1 VPSRK
6 EIQWTQLRVGAL
18 VLIALAVLVGLIILM
33 SGSTGGL
40 FARKIVLRAYF
51 KNAAG
56 LKDGAEVTLE
66 GVTIG
71 NVIHVR
77 VVPERDPTPV
87 EVAMRVGN
95 EFQGFLHTDSTAAIV
110 QAGVLGDSFVD
121 ISSVHATGP
130 QPPNNA
136 ELKSTGAPSIQDVIQ
151 SSEVSIDEINALTK
165 KLEVLM
171 DSINSG
177 RGTIGAL
184 VNDPALAH
192 KFTTIAGDL
201 QTITSAIANGK
212 GTLGKLVN
220 DDTLYTH
227 INSSVDKLDQ
237 ITSSL
242 NDGKGTAGKFIK
254 DETLYDN
261 LNSTISNANEMI
273 AQINHGKGSI
283 GKLARDPEFA
293 KKLDDTVT
301 RLDNILSGIDE
312 GKGTIGQMMQNR
324 SVYDHADQTL
334 DQAQQLVK
342 SMRENPKKYL
352 VVQLKI
358 F

>member
-1 VPSRK
+1 MPSRK

-18 VLIALAVLVGLIILM
+18 VLVSLAVLVGLIILM

-40 FARKIVLRAYF
+40 FRGKIVLRAYF
-51 KNAAG
+51 KNANG

-71 NVIHVR
+71 NVVHVR
-77 VVPERDPTPV
+77 VIPDRDPTPV
-87 EVAMRVGN
+87 EVSMRVGD
-95 EFQGFLHTDSTAAIV
+95 EFKGFLHTDSTAAIV

-121 ISSVHATGP
+121 ISSVRATGP
-130 QPPNNA
+130 APTNNA
-136 ELKSTGAPSIQDVIQ
+136 ELKTTGAPSIQDVIQ
-151 SSEVSIDEINALTK
+151 SSQLSIDEINALTK
-165 KLEVLM
+165 KVEVLM

-184 VNDPALAH
+184 VNDPALAR

-242 NDGKGTAGKFIK
+242 NDGKGTAGKFLK
-254 DETLYDN
+254 DETLYNN
-261 LNSTISNANEMI
+261 LNSTVSNANDLI
-273 AQINHGKGSI
+273 AQINKGKGSI

-301 RLDNILSGIDE
+301 RLDNILTSVDE
-312 GKGTIGQMMQNR
+312 GKGTIGQLMQNR